1 MNTTGQEIAVAD
13 ENQKWLSSKLE
24 ASLMEALDKKAKSI
38 GLSRSEAVR
47 KAIEQWVDGSSKEP
61 ADEASSGAEIIERLE
76 RIESKLGSASE
87 NDVVEEREGEEDTGS
102 SEEAQDGEGLGQMQ
116 MYEGE
121 DLLNWID
128 SESEKP
134 TGSQE

>member
-1 MNTTGQEIAVAD
+1 MASTD
-13 ENQKWLSSKLE
+13 EQKWLSSKLE

-47 KAIEQWVDGSSKEP
+47 KAIDQWVEGSS
-61 ADEASSGAEIIERLE
+61 ADTAASEGAHAEIIERLE
-76 RIESKLGSASE
+76 RIETRLADSEQGENGEASSEVGSGSPQDASQASE
-87 NDVVEEREGEEDTGS
+87 
-102 SEEAQDGEGLGQMQ
+102 DGEGLGQME

-128 SESEKP
+128 SESEK
-134 TGSQE
+134 TEGQQVEQS

>member
-1 MNTTGQEIAVAD
+1 MASTD
-13 ENQKWLSSKLE
+13 EQKWLSSKLE

-47 KAIEQWVDGSSKEP
+47 KAIDQWVEGSS
-61 ADEASSGAEIIERLE
+61 ADTAASEGHHHAEIIERLE
-76 RIESKLGSASE
+76 RIESRLAESE
-87 NDVVEEREGEEDTGS
+87 QDENGEAS
-102 SEEAQDGEGLGQMQ
+102 SEVGSGSPQDSSRADEDGEGLGQME

-128 SESEKP
+128 SESEK
-134 TGSQE
+134 TEGSSK